1 MLNLFQCGNDNL
13 VPNLKYIAKT
23 KNFKINKQIT
33 ASEVMMID
41 NEGKQ
46 LGLTKTF
53 DALNLASEKEL
64 DLVEVSPNLNP
75 PVCKIMDY
83 GKYLYKVAKQKRQ
96 HSAKQKKTE
105 TKGIRISVRIE
116 KHDLEFKAK
125 NAIKF
130 LKKGDRVKI
139 DMTLRGREKANRDFA
154 REKFNDFLQMISRIS
169 KEDKETEEREIIKE
183 YDIKKTPQGFN
194 IVIEFKKK

>member
-1 MLNLFQCGNDNL
+1 M
-13 VPNLKYIAKT
+13 V
-23 KNFKINKQIT
+23 
-33 ASEVMMID
+33 ID

-46 LGLTKTF
+46 LGLMKTF
-53 DALNLASEKEL
+53 DAANLALEKEL

-130 LKKGDRVKI
+130 LKNGDRVKI
-139 DMTLRGREKANRDFA
+139 DMILKGREKANRDFA
-154 REKFNDFLQMISRIS
+154 SEKFTNFLNVISELSKNDKDMEEGEIV
-169 KEDKETEEREIIKE
+169 KEQ
-183 YDIKKTPQGFN
+183 DIKKTPQGFSA
-194 IVIEFKKK
+194 VMEFKKK